1 MYIMT
6 LGMDG
11 AFIRFYNEPPSGNT
25 INQLLYKNIIIT
37 TFVVVFSGCI
47 CCLFFGD
54 TISYYIFEISNSRL
68 IVMVFAYT
76 FCQVILRFL
85 NIKFRMG
92 FKVTQYTIQNI
103 IINCLS
109 KTLMLIGAFFLNEYF
124 FIIKTITIGTFL
136 VLIIY
141 LFIQWKEIIPVD
153 INGNLNI
160 SLDLKNFGPY
170 FRYAVFSAPTYI
182 VSYLNTFL
190 GQQIVK
196 NHLSAYSLGIYSST
210 NTFSTILTSLK
221 GGFSTFWSAY
231 IYKNYEN
238 KKEKITEM
246 HDYIVFLS
254 LILASGMVV
263 FRDLIYLVIGSEYH
277 ESKRFFSL
285 LLIMPFLG
293 FISET
298 TSVGIALAKKSEINL
313 LAYISSVVCN
323 LYLCIAWIPYFGLPG
338 AAFANAVSGIVLFL
352 ISSVWGQ
359 KFYKSIGNIFRSSFG
374 IIILM
379 MILVWPAVNTNIF
392 HIICFTTIMDLL
404 ALVIYRMQFKK
415 IINMGLLYINSK
427 C

>member
-1 MYIMT
+1 
-6 LGMDG
+6 
-11 AFIRFYNEPPSGNT
+11 
-25 INQLLYKNIIIT
+25 
-37 TFVVVFSGCI
+37 
-47 CCLFFGD
+47 
-54 TISYYIFEISNSRL
+54 
-68 IVMVFAYT
+68 
-76 FCQVILRFL
+76 
-85 NIKFRMG
+85 
-92 FKVTQYTIQNI
+92 
-103 IINCLS
+103 
-109 KTLMLIGAFFLNEYF
+109 
-124 FIIKTITIGTFL
+124 
-136 VLIIY
+136 
-141 LFIQWKEIIPVD
+141 
-153 INGNLNI
+153 
-160 SLDLKNFGPY
+160 
-170 FRYAVFSAPTYI
+170 
-182 VSYLNTFL
+182 
-190 GQQIVK
+190 
-196 NHLSAYSLGIYSST
+196 
-210 NTFSTILTSLK
+210 
-221 GGFSTFWSAY
+221 
-231 IYKNYEN
+231 
-238 KKEKITEM
+238 M